1 MRGATLACRHQLLM
15 LGVIL
20 TLSGTYE
27 ACMSSLA
34 ASAVSLLLP
43 VQAVKRLLESARSQ
57 DKELKEFPGGYH
69 ELLMG
74 PEKGEAA
81 QTLIDWLGRH
91 SPDPPA
97 KL

>member
-1 MRGATLACRHQLLM
+1 M
-15 LGVIL
+15 
-20 TLSGTYE
+20 
-27 ACMSSLA
+27 
-34 ASAVSLLLP
+34 
-43 VQAVKRLLESARSQ
+43 KRLLESARSQ

-81 QTLIDWLGRH
+81 QTLVDWLGRH
-91 SPDPPA
+91 SSDPPA